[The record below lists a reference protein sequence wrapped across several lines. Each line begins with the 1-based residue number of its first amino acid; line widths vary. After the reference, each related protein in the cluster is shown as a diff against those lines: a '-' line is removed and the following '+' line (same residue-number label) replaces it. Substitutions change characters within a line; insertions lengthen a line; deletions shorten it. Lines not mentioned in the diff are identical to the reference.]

1 MKYLNKFLA
10 IVICC
15 MIVLTMMN
23 RIFVA
28 ETNIQS
34 EEIQSYSVPVV
45 SNNAYNIKYANF
57 YEIDGK
63 YYLSFDDIKEFTR
76 FSLEET
82 ESTITLRQGLREII
96 IDKDTGHLNDSDLV
110 DQGNINIVE
119 IKGKYFCEG
128 IPMLV
133 YLGADCRISD
143 NMILDILMPDI
154 TIWESIMPDYLE
166 YNFNIVELY
175 KGEGNIKF
183 SLVLDVIADIL
194 DGVSGHGIF
203 ADSDNH
209 LEDALYEILNVDM
222 MKYETVQTA
231 MTTQNLEI
239 NNFLSSESIKSFI
252 DASSYSLDTIEEL
265 LKYYGDFYL
274 NVEIDKNNYRWQRSF
289 KSGDLEE
296 ASDLS
301 KKINQQICEQFEI
314 KGNLQKYS
322 EISDV
327 LDIGMIGLD
336 AAIMSYNLLQ
346 YDDDTRNLF
355 SRTINEKIFEYTGY
369 NDISWKNVTDKI
381 TRDLSSNESIVST
394 SICDSVVNY
403 IGDELSDNGAKVLL
417 SKFTS
422 KANIY
427 VLAMQIGTFIASLIN
442 YDLNQAF
449 SADMNA
455 IYLGTIINDMAILL
469 SSMLVNERDEYHFSS
484 IETLTYLKD
493 MFTLYYR
500 TIIAFSENI
509 ALSIEEFGGKNKDE
523 VVEWFSG
530 KSGNTV
536 SNYAASYLYNIT
548 NCKIVPIVN
557 YLELKDE
564 LLNPDWIQQFKNEDM
579 TDTYIEF
586 MKTKEY
592 ESYISDWIFGEPT
605 HYAILDIDEDGI
617 DELIITGGDGMGFYN
632 LIVFGYDRKLKE
644 IYPISNID
652 SVTYR
657 EGKENYV
664 FQYYGGLNY
673 SQSHKA
679 LVLSELRTGSV
690 FGGLS
695 YFTIK
700 NQELVSDFGIWY
712 EYDYQTNKTTYGYSE
727 SGNRIAV
734 DEDEYQEYL
743 NELNESSDPE
753 FQPIPKEG
761 ATEVSIEEY
770 FGGDFDKKLISIRP
784 LYDSAANAVIKI
796 GDYNNSPDENVTW
809 SVIYSVLNT
818 FSERTPTS
826 ESVKHELG
834 SAIKVNTNELVDL
847 HNEIFANKITSLPAL
862 GSYYTDNEYSGIS
875 YSEEEDVYY
884 FINATGGGY
893 FGEFKDG
900 YVLENGNAVLE
911 FSVENIVGEHMG
923 DCRIEITPDSGS
935 RFGYTIVSAVKI

>member
-1 MKYLNKFLA
+1 MNNEYIKKIISLLIILSMILSSIHCVFANTQYIYGYIEVSINNESKNYVVINNNNELYMQAEDISEITGYDLDIHDFIAFCKSGGYENCTAVSIDFDGTTSAMGNTYELNIIKQDDYFYLPLNEMLYLLHAQWCMEEGKVMIQPLQYTILDFIVENHSNIILNKVNQTDLLINGESELA
-10 IVICC
+10 HNIRTSLAVMFNNFDPKLFVI
-15 MIVLTMMN
+15 
-23 RIFVA
+23 
-28 ETNIQS
+28 
-34 EEIQSYSVPVV
+34 YWP
-45 SNNAYNIKYANF
+45 
-57 YEIDGK
+57 
-63 YYLSFDDIKEFTR
+63 
-76 FSLEET
+76 
-82 ESTITLRQGLREII
+82 
-96 IDKDTGHLNDSDLV
+96 
-110 DQGNINIVE
+110 
-119 IKGKYFCEG
+119 
-128 IPMLV
+128 
-133 YLGADCRISD
+133 
-143 NMILDILMPDI
+143 
-154 TIWESIMPDYLE
+154 
-166 YNFNIVELY
+166 
-175 KGEGNIKF
+175 GEGW
-183 SLVLDVIADIL
+183 VP
-194 DGVSGHGIF
+194 
-203 ADSDNH
+203 
-209 LEDALYEILNVDM
+209 ALNKVY
-222 MKYETVQTA
+222 
-231 MTTQNLEI
+231 
-239 NNFLSSESIKSFI
+239 
-252 DASSYSLDTIEEL
+252 
-265 LKYYGDFYL
+265 
-274 NVEIDKNNYRWQRSF
+274 
-289 KSGDLEE
+289 EE
-296 ASDLS
+296 AILQLNIDDMDFLDSYG
-301 KKINQQICEQFEI
+301 QTQIT
-314 KGNLQKYS
+314 S
-322 EISDV
+322 E
-327 LDIGMIGLD
+327 L
-336 AAIMSYNLLQ
+336 
-346 YDDDTRNLF
+346 
-355 SRTINEKIFEYTGY
+355 EKI
-369 NDISWKNVTDKI
+369 
-381 TRDLSSNESIVST
+381 DLSSIQSS
-394 SICDSVVNY
+394 
-403 IGDELSDNGAKVLL
+403 
-417 SKFTS
+417 
-422 KANIY
+422 
-427 VLAMQIGTFIASLIN
+427 
-442 YDLNQAF
+442 
-449 SADMNA
+449 
-455 IYLGTIINDMAILL
+455 L
-469 SSMLVNERDEYHFSS
+469 SS
-484 IETLTYLKD
+484 IKD
-493 MFTLYYR
+493 
-500 TIIAFSENI
+500 TIDVSENI
-509 ALSIEEFGGKNKDE
+509 AEIIKQIEDLSNTNKSLKFDLYYDFALLTPPQIQALSKELGEITDALKIINIALKFNEVYQRSENWDEDFINQISILTDFDGTQYKASVFNSIKNVATNLINECNDPFMAATDEALQQTAALLLDSLFGQTIFGKYFAIFNMELSMYKTFYPNIKNSMDAAELAYMVDALIKIEQIAVGEMNTEYENILDINFDGEFSEEHLKRLRNSVMLSLRTNLRNHAFIYYLNEKLNDDTNWENSQQAMDIRNNIIEDYILICKLMETEKYDRLLFLNNFENMYSDEFGKMRQQITTEVFHEGEIPELE
-523 VVEWFSG
+523 VVDTTQIYIDF
-530 KSGNTV
+530 
-536 SNYAASYLYNIT
+536 
-548 NCKIVPIVN
+548 
-557 YLELKDE
+557 LKA
-564 LLNPDWIQQFKNEDM
+564 Q
-579 TDTYIEF
+579 
-586 MKTKEY
+586 EY

-690 FGGLS
+690 FGGLG

-700 NQELVSDFGIWY
+700 NRELVSDFGIWY

-727 SGNRIAV
+727 SGNRTVV

-834 SAIKVNTNELVDL
+834 SAIKVNANELVDL

-935 RFGYTIVSAVKI
+935 RFGYTIVSAKKG